1 MSFHSAV
8 SVKVFV
14 ALIFI
19 SGGRHAEQNLRG
31 SEPESEFPIN
41 DRSPAQASTPHS
53 TVPVESPSLV
63 EMETNL
69 GKVGSLQR
77 RHYANQPAHT
87 FFPLHQQPN
96 FTYVHIIHAC
106 IA

>member
-1 MSFHSAV
+1 MLHLLLISIRMMLGCSCLCLFIQQSV
-8 SVKVFV
+8 YVKVFV

-41 DRSPAQASTPHS
+41 DRSPAQASTPRS
-53 TVPVESPSLV
+53 TVPVESPPLV

-69 GKVGSLQR
+69 SKV
-77 RHYANQPAHT
+77 
-87 FFPLHQQPN
+87 
-96 FTYVHIIHAC
+96 
-106 IA
+106 